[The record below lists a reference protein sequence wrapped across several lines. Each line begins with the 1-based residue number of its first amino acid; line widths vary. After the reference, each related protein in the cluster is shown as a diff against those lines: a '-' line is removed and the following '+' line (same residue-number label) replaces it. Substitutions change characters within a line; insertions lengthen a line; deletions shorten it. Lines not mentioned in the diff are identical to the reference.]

1 LGTGELDERRPA
13 AERERALT
21 YSAEFRLGSLERVS
35 RGRQMHRYTGLGVV
49 FGGIVLVAGLPPLT
63 GIDAGPY
70 TGVTKAVVSAVVGS
84 LFAGCAWLLAEGQ
97 SRTRLTSRLYRYSDG
112 LAQLVGDEPEPR
124 VARWA
129 DVKDFTVDYYEAHEV
144 TPRLNGFSLTTS
156 TGTRLPGLSGQVRR
170 RELRDLVGEAERQLA
185 PRLVPALTE
194 AYESGGTVSFGRV
207 LVSQQDIT
215 LSAWYPPGELVPWSQ
230 VKSVHMTYINSKY
243 GDYVHEI
250 VVGRKGRETEEIRMA
265 GLPNGIFLPALLHHA
280 AGQRGVMV
288 TGYHAASHRLSAGG
302 SSLRDAGT
310 PAGRPDPGRER
321 P

>member
-1 LGTGELDERRPA
+1 MGTGELDERRPA
-13 AERERALT
+13 AERERALA
-21 YSAEFRLGSLERVS
+21 YGAEFRLGSLERVS
-35 RGRQMHRYTGLGVV
+35 RSRQMHRYTGLGVV
-49 FGGIVLVAGLPPLT
+49 FGGLVLVAGLPTLI

-70 TGVTKAVVSAVVGS
+70 PGVTKAVVSAVVGA
-84 LFAGCAWLLAEGQ
+84 LLAGCVWLLAEGR

-112 LAQLVGDEPEPR
+112 LAQLVADEPEPR

-129 DVKDFTVDYYEAHEV
+129 DVKDFTVDYYEADEV

-156 TGTRLPGLSGQVRR
+156 TGTRLPGLRGHR
-170 RELRDLVGEAERQLA
+170 RELRDLVAEAERQLA

-207 LVSQQDIT
+207 LVSQQGIT
-215 LSAWYPPGELVPWSQ
+215 LSAWYPPGELVPWSK

-250 VVGRKGRETEEIRMA
+250 VVGRKGRETEEIHVT

-280 AGQRGVMV
+280 AGQHGVMV
-288 TGYHAASHRLSAGG
+288 TGYHGDGG
-302 SSLRDAGT
+302 GI
-310 PAGRPDPGRER
+310 PA
-321 P
+321 